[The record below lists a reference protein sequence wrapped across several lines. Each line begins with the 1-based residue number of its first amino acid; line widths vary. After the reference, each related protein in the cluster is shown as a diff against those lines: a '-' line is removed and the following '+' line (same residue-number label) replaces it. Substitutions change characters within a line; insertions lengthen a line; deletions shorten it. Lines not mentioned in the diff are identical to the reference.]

1 MKVAV
6 TGAFSFSG
14 RFIARRLLARGDQ
27 VVTLTNRRPSASDP
41 AVAAIHPLDFEHP
54 QRLAEALRGVEALI
68 NTYWIRFAYG
78 ELTHDTAVEN
88 SARLIEAAQKAGVK
102 RIIHVSITNPSP
114 DSHLP
119 YFRGKAQVERL
130 VQESVLSYVILR
142 PTVFFGHG
150 DILINNIAFLLRR
163 FPIFFIP
170 GHGDYRL
177 QPVHVEDFATQAIA
191 ALESEENQIV
201 DIVGPQVFSFRELL
215 EQICRI
221 LGLKRL
227 LWSFP
232 PTWALRVS
240 QALSILLGDVLLTR
254 DELIGLMQ
262 NLLISKEP
270 PRGKTL
276 LTTWL
281 MENREQVGRSY
292 ASELRRHYQH

>member
-1 MKVAV
+1 MKVTV

-54 QRLAEALRGVEALI
+54 PRLVEALRGAEALI

-78 ELTHDTAVEN
+78 GLTHDTAVEN

-102 RIIHVSITNPSP
+102 RIVHVSITNPSP
-114 DSHLP
+114 DSPLP

-130 VQESVLSYVILR
+130 VQESGLSYAILR

-170 GHGDYRL
+170 GRGDYRL
-177 QPVHVEDFATQAIA
+177 QPVHVEDFATEVIA
-191 ALESEENQIV
+191 ALENEENQIV

-215 EQICRI
+215 EPICRI

-232 PTWALRVS
+232 PTWALRTS